1 MPTVDPLFLTDEDVV
16 AIHADQFGEFGGAQG
31 IRDPGLLSSAVAQPR
46 TTFGGAFLHA
56 DLYDMAAAYLY
67 HLTKNHAFVDGNKRT
82 AMIAAL
88 DFLDLNGVDV
98 ETEAPS
104 LFDLLVGVAAGR
116 VSKIDAA
123 HELRRL
129 FPNPQRP

>member
-31 IRDPGLLSSAVAQPR
+31 VRDLGLLSSAMAQPFA
-46 TTFGGAFLHA
+46 TFGGEFLHA

-67 HLTKNHAFVDGNKRT
+67 HLAKNHPFVDGNKRT
-82 AMIAAL
+82 ALIAAL
-88 DFLDLNGVDV
+88 VFLDLNGVDV
-98 ETEAPS
+98 GSGAPD
-104 LFDLLVGVAAGR
+104 LFDLVVGVAAGH
-116 VSKIDAA
+116 VTKTDAA

-129 FPNPQRP
+129 FPTPQRP

>member
-1 MPTVDPLFLTDEDVV
+1 LPTVDPLFLTDEDVV
-16 AIHADQFGEFGGAQG
+16 AIHGDQFGDFGGAQG
-31 IRDPGLLSSAVAQPR
+31 VRDPGLLSSAVAQPR
-46 TTFGGAFLHA
+46 ATFGGAFLHA
-56 DLYDMAAAYLY
+56 DLYHMAAAYLY

-98 ETEAPS
+98 ETEAPG
-104 LFDLLVGVAAGR
+104 LFDLVVGVAAGH
-116 VSKIDAA
+116 VSKMDAA

-129 FPNPQRP
+129 FPNPQRI

>member
-46 TTFGGAFLHA
+46 ATFGGAFLHA

-67 HLTKNHAFVDGNKRT
+67 HLTKNHPFVDGNRRT

>member
-1 MPTVDPLFLTDEDVV
+1 LPTVDPLFLTDEDVV

-31 IRDPGLLSSAVAQPR
+31 LRDPGLLSSAVAQPCA
-46 TTFGGAFLHA
+46 TFGGEFLHV

-67 HLTKNHAFVDGNKRT
+67 HLAKNHRFVDGNKRT
-82 AMIAAL
+82 ALIAAL

-98 ETEAPS
+98 GSEAPD
-104 LFDLLVGVAAGR
+104 LFALAVGVAAGQ
-116 VSKIDAA
+116 VTKLDAA
-123 HELRRL
+123 RELRRL

>member
-46 TTFGGAFLHA
+46 ATFGGAFLHA

-67 HLTKNHAFVDGNKRT
+67 HLTKNHPFVDGNKRT

-88 DFLDLNGVDV
+88 EFLDLNGVDV

>member
-1 MPTVDPLFLTDEDVV
+1 LPTVDPLFLTDEDVV

-46 TTFGGAFLHA
+46 ATFGGAFLHA